1 MRQVHSSTVHVLSN
15 EDIKEFIEKEGDAII
30 TSKTNTAIGV
40 FTADCVPVIV
50 VDDIKGVVAVVH
62 SGWRGTISSITKKTI
77 ETMNRKFN
85 TDYRDVKVY
94 VGPHIRKCCYEV
106 SQELKETFLEET
118 GIPED
123 VLFDGRR
130 LSLEECILKDIREI
144 GVLEENIYTL
154 NLCTYCNEDIRLHSY
169 RKSNGGYKVITA
181 NNGLDALKKVK
192 ENKPDLLL
200 LDLMLPGMDGLDVC
214 KEIKRD
220 KETSKTS
227 IIMLTAKSEE
237 LDKILGLELGADD
250 YITKPFSIRELLARV
265 KAVLR
270 RSSSD
275 EISEEIYEIGRLKV
289 DFERHEV
296 LINNEKVELT
306 LKEFELLEILIKNKG
321 KILRRE
327 TLLDKVWG
335 YEYIGETRTVDV
347 HIRYLRK
354 KVEDDDK
361 NPKFIET
368 IRGVGYRFNPV
379 E

>member
-1 MRQVHSSTVHVLSN
+1 MADEKVL
-15 EDIKEFIEKEGDAII
+15 I
-30 TSKTNTAIGV
+30 
-40 FTADCVPVIV
+40 
-50 VDDIKGVVAVVH
+50 VDDEEHIV
-62 SGWRGTISSITKKTI
+62 
-77 ETMNRKFN
+77 ELLQFN
-85 TDYRDVKVY
+85 LV
-94 VGPHIRKCCYEV
+94 
-106 SQELKETFLEET
+106 
-118 GIPED
+118 
-123 VLFDGRR
+123 
-130 LSLEECILKDIREI
+130 
-144 GVLEENIYTL
+144 NA
-154 NLCTYCNEDIRLHSY
+154 
-169 RKSNGGYKVITA
+169 GYKVITA

-270 RSSSD
+270 RSNSD
-275 EISEEIYEIGRLKV
+275 EISEEIYELGRLKV

>member
-1 MRQVHSSTVHVLSN
+1 MADEKVL
-15 EDIKEFIEKEGDAII
+15 I
-30 TSKTNTAIGV
+30 
-40 FTADCVPVIV
+40 
-50 VDDIKGVVAVVH
+50 VDDEEHIV
-62 SGWRGTISSITKKTI
+62 
-77 ETMNRKFN
+77 ELLQFN
-85 TDYRDVKVY
+85 LV
-94 VGPHIRKCCYEV
+94 
-106 SQELKETFLEET
+106 
-118 GIPED
+118 
-123 VLFDGRR
+123 
-130 LSLEECILKDIREI
+130 
-144 GVLEENIYTL
+144 NA
-154 NLCTYCNEDIRLHSY
+154 
-169 RKSNGGYKVITA
+169 GYKVITA

-250 YITKPFSIRELLARV
+250 YIIKPFSIRELLARV

-270 RSSSD
+270 RSNSD
-275 EISEEIYEIGRLKV
+275 EISEEIYELGRLKV

-354 KVEDDDK
+354 KIEDDDK